1 MEAVPSIVQMLESP
15 SFLKVALAFLEFLPN
30 FVCERSSTLQ
40 LSSLKMPKPLLSVI
54 TAFTE

>member
-1 MEAVPSIVQMLESP
+1 MGAEPSIVQMVESP
-15 SFLKVALAFLEFLPN
+15 SSLKVALAFLLFLPN
-30 FVCERSSTLQ
+30 FAWEKSSTLQ

>member
-1 MEAVPSIVQMLESP
+1 MEAEPSIVQIVESP
-15 SFLKVALAFLEFLPN
+15 SSLNVALAFLEFLPN
-30 FVCERSSTLQ
+30 FVCEKSSTLQ